1 MNNYAVRLTVTA
13 GERVTLPCPHR
24 ERGANVT
31 WYRLGC
37 RGRACAPTHAWGAV
51 GGDGGGGAEAT
62 ADGTALVLR
71 EAARNQ
77 TGLYYCRVRA
87 GTAEGVSC
95 GTFLRVRDAV
105 PAPFLALSDGAKNR
119 LMAAEGALLLLCA
132 AGPGMLLLLRKR
144 WANERL
150 LQGKKSLG
158 EEENLYEG
166 LVWLYK
172 CTSVN
177 GLIPEYTSL
186 HFIILHSPVTT
197 LACDR
202 WEFQE

>member
-1 MNNYAVRLTVTA
+1 MHLRLYLFDT
-13 GERVTLPCPHR
+13 RVTLPCPHR

-166 LVWLYK
+166 LDLAQCSMYEDISQRPQPTYEDVG
-172 CTSVN
+172 TRGATAA
-177 GLIPEYTSL
+177 GLEKP
-186 HFIILHSPVTT
+186 
-197 LACDR
+197 
-202 WEFQE
+202 